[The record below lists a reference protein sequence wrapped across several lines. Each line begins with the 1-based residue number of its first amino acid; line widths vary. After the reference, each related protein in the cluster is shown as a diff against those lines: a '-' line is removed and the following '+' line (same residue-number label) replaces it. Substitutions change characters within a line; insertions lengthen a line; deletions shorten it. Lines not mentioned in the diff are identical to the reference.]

1 MKLLLKILK
10 VTGITLLVT
19 IAVLTVM
26 FLLARFVFRDQLVSL
41 LMEELY
47 DERMELLRSARPY
60 EADTVQYS
68 FVYQA
73 DSVRAR
79 ETREYFRLDTL
90 FAPSASTWERTVAVA
105 RFVAANIPHAN
116 QNVQPTQRNAI
127 ALWQYT
133 REVEPAFNCRL
144 HSIML
149 HEMLLS
155 LGITNR
161 FVTCQPGEEVGRE
174 CHVVNIVWL
183 PELDKW
189 AMIDSD
195 MKAWA
200 TAGEGDGE
208 EGQVPLS
215 LQEMRERYLAGRPV
229 EFHDLLGE
237 ERDFDDYRS
246 YWAKNLYWFE
256 CWEATGYDRET
267 RDETGQRL
275 FSCPGDADRSVI
287 LMPPGY
293 RPDNEEYVDA
303 AHDKVTTDD
312 SRFWAAPGK

>member
-10 VTGITLLVT
+10 VTGITLVVT
-19 IAVLTVM
+19 AVVLTVM
-26 FLLARFVFRDQLVSL
+26 FLLARFVFRDQVVSL

-47 DERMELLRSARPY
+47 DERMDLLRSARPY

-68 FVYQA
+68 FVYQT

-90 FAPSASTWERTVAVA
+90 FSPSASTWERTVAVA

-116 QNVQPTQRNAI
+116 QNVQPTRRNAI

-161 FVTCQPGEEVGRE
+161 FVTCRPAEEDRD

-200 TAGEGDGE
+200 TAGGDGGG

-215 LQEMRERYLAGRPV
+215 LQEMRERYLAGLSV

-237 ERDFDDYRS
+237 ERDFDYYRA

-267 RDETGQRL
+267 RDGTGERL
-275 FSCPGDADRSVI
+275 FSCPADAGRSVI

-293 RPDNEEYVDA
+293 RPDNEGYVNA
-303 AHDKVTTDD
+303 VHDKVTTDD
-312 SRFWAAPGK
+312 SRFWAAPGR